1 MRYPLWLPFLKNW
14 LTKYQKEMELA
25 VISGKGGTGKSSVTA
40 AFATA
45 AGRLVVADCDVDAAN
60 LYLIFN
66 PEHEEEQVY
75 IGGHKAVVDHALCT
89 VCGICESYCRFD
101 AIAEI
106 DNKIMISDTSCDG
119 CFFCSRMCPMNA
131 ITMVRNERSRMY
143 TGSFRNGIMVYGRLA
158 PGEENSGKLVSM
170 VRDEAKKAA
179 DETGMNIILLD
190 GPPGIGCPVVST
202 ITGADRII
210 IVTEPTMSGLE
221 DLKRVFEVT
230 QKFSGEVGIIINK
243 SDLNEAMADRIEGW
257 CAAQGIPLLGRLP
270 YDRRVTEAMVE
281 GKSVTEMFP
290 DAEIS
295 NILNNIWNIL
305 ITNGKE

>member
-1 MRYPLWLPFLKNW
+1 V
-14 LTKYQKEMELA
+14 A

-45 AGRLVVADCDVDAAN
+45 GDRLVVADCDVDAAN

-66 PEHEEEQVY
+66 PEHGTGQSY

-101 AIAEI
+101 AITEQEG
-106 DNKIMISDTSCDG
+106 KIMISETSCDG
-119 CFFCSRMCPMNA
+119 CLFCSRICPMNA
-131 ITMVRNERSRMY
+131 IKMVRSDKSRMY
-143 TGSFRNGIMVYGRLA
+143 SGSFRNGMMVYGRLA

-179 DETGMNIILLD
+179 GETGMKIILMD
-190 GPPGIGCPVVST
+190 GPPGIGCPVIST
-202 ITGADRII
+202 VTGVDRIV

-230 QKFSGEVGIIINK
+230 RKFGGEVGVIINK
-243 SDLNEAMADRIEGW
+243 YDLNEAMADRIEGW
-257 CAAQGIPLLGRLP
+257 CAALGSALLGRLP
-270 YDRRVTEAMVE
+270 YDRRVTEAMIA

-295 NILNNIWNIL
+295 KLLKDIWNKL

>member
-1 MRYPLWLPFLKNW
+1 
-14 LTKYQKEMELA
+14 MEVA

-45 AGRLVVADCDVDAAN
+45 GDRLVVADCDVDAAN

-66 PEHEEEQVY
+66 PEHGTEQSY

-101 AIAEI
+101 AITEQEG
-106 DNKIMISDTSCDG
+106 KIMISETSCDG
-119 CFFCSRMCPMNA
+119 CFFCSRICPINA
-131 ITMVRNERSRMY
+131 IKMVRSDKSRMY
-143 TGSFRNGIMVYGRLA
+143 TGSFRNGMMVYGRLA

-179 DETGMNIILLD
+179 GETGMKIILMD
-190 GPPGIGCPVVST
+190 GPPGIGCPVIST
-202 ITGADRII
+202 VTGVDRIV

-230 QKFSGEVGIIINK
+230 RKFGGEVGVIINK
-243 SDLNEAMADRIEGW
+243 YDLNEAMADRIEGW
-257 CAAQGIPLLGRLP
+257 CAAQGSALLGRLP
-270 YDRRVTEAMVE
+270 YDRRVTEAMIA

-295 NILNNIWNIL
+295 KLLKDILNKL
-305 ITNGKE
+305 IANGKE